1 MELNIIRNTFGAVAI
16 AALALGLAPAAKAD
30 NKGCSASTLK
40 GTFTYTT
47 TGSVVAAPA
56 PVGPYAEVGTQTFD
70 GKGGISASGMS
81 SANGNVI
88 PVTNTGTYILNAD
101 CTGTFTLQIA
111 PGITAHY
118 YFVLAASGDQFR
130 AVCLD
135 PIAVL
140 SRIGLRQYPAG
151 DWRE

>member
-111 PGITAHY
+111 PGITA
-118 YFVLAASGDQFR
+118 
-130 AVCLD
+130 
-135 PIAVL
+135 
-140 SRIGLRQYPAG
+140 
-151 DWRE
+151 